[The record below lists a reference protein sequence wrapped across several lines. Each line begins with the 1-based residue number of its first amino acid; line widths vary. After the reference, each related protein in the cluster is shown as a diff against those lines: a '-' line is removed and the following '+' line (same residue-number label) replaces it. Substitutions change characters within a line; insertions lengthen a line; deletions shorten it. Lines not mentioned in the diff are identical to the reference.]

1 MPSTI
6 SKYLDPACGSG
17 AFPMGVL
24 HQLVSAL
31 SKLDPDNELWLAAQ
45 IERQKMR
52 VSDMTLSERIDEVK
66 KAFTSNERDY
76 ARKLFLI
83 QNCIYGVDIQ
93 PIAVQIAKLR
103 FFISLVADQK
113 VNNTEPN
120 RGIIPLPNLETNFV
134 AANTLIGLDKAQSD
148 IQQGFRSMEVIE
160 LEEQLKAV
168 RNQVFMIRKAGRK
181 PAYARRTRS

>member
-1 MPSTI
+1 MI
-6 SKYLDPACGSG
+6 LINAIDNIKVLDPACGSG

-24 HQLVSAL
+24 HQLVNAL
-31 SKLDPDNELWLAAQ
+31 SKLDPNNELWLAAQ
-45 IERQKMR
+45 IDRAKMA
-52 VSDMTLSERIDEVK
+52 VSDMTLSERINEIK
-66 KAFTSNERDY
+66 KTFSTNERDY

-103 FFISLVADQK
+103 FFISLVAEQK

-134 AANTLIGLDKAQSD
+134 AANTLIGLDKDTSGTQA
-148 IQQGFRSMEVIE
+148 GFRSNDVIE
-160 LEEQLKAV
+160 LEEQLKEV
-168 RNQVFMIRKAGRK
+168 RKQVFMVRKSQRK
-181 PAYARRTRS
+181 DSIA